1 MAEEPI
7 GLKVSEKFFGLLIIL
22 VGAIIFY
29 VTYTNIESLRPHAH
43 PVIFLAVGV
52 ALIALGI
59 LMVLA
64 RAE

>member
-1 MAEEPI
+1 MAEEPV

-29 VTYTNIESLRPHAH
+29 VTYTNIENLRARAH
-43 PVIFLAVGV
+43 PVIFIAVGV